1 MVIKKRN
8 YDAPDRSS
16 QNSSDKPKVKGKRI
30 IAGKRRVLDAPSGS
44 QERPAKKFQR
54 KGSFQP
60 RRDGDSEDGGSQ
72 YRDRTAP
79 RRNSENGSGYRDKPA
94 PRRDSEGGSQYRDKT
109 APRRN
114 SENGSG
120 YGDRAPRRD
129 SEASPKFRDRFA
141 AKKDSENGS
150 GYGDRAPRRDSEAS
164 PKFRDKF
171 APRKDLE
178 TGSGRRESEGGSEYR
193 DRAPRRDSEA
203 SPKFRDR
210 TAPRRDSENG
220 SGYRDRAPR
229 RDSEASPK
237 FRDRTAPRRD
247 SENGSGYRD
256 RTPRRDSESGSG
268 YQGSG
273 YRDRAPRRDSNGNG
287 NGNGTSY
294 PDKEKKILVPVSH
307 QSFNSQPSEQDAPR
321 SEEESDLIYGKH
333 SVLAALEGDRSLN
346 RIWILSHLR
355 YDHRFHG
362 LLTQAKANGAI
373 IDEVEV
379 ARLNQITQFGN
390 HQGVAAQVAPYEYI
404 DLGEL
409 IDQAKAKTDHPVIVV
424 ADSITDPHNLGAI
437 IRTAEAL
444 GAQGIVI
451 PQRRAVGVTSTVMK
465 VAAGALEKLPVARV
479 VNLTRALEELKGA
492 GFWIYGTA
500 AEMSQ
505 SIHTV
510 EFAKATVLV
519 IGSEG
524 DGLSLTTQKS
534 CDVLVSIPL
543 QGSTPSLNASVA
555 AGMALYEIY
564 RQRWSH
570 TIHLDSIKKSM

>member
-16 QNSSDKPKVKGKRI
+16 QNSDKPKVKGKRI
-30 IAGKRRVLDAPSGS
+30 IAGKRRGLDASGDS

-60 RRDGDSEDGGSQ
+60 RRDGDSEGGGSQ
-72 YRDRTAP
+72 YRDRAAP
-79 RRNSENGSGYRDKPA
+79 RRNSDGSGYGDKPA
-94 PRRDSEGGSQYRDKT
+94 PRRDSEGGSGYRDRA
-109 APRRN
+109 APRSN

-129 SEASPKFRDRFA
+129 SETTPKFRDRFA
-141 AKKDSENGS
+141 PRKDSENGS
-150 GYGDRAPRRDSEAS
+150 GYGAPRRDSEES

-171 APRKDLE
+171 TPRKNSE
-178 TGSGRRESEGGSEYR
+178 NGSGRRDSENGSGYG
-193 DRAPRRDSEA
+193 APRRDSEA

-210 TAPRRDSENG
+210 TAPRRDSEGG
-220 SGYRDRAPR
+220 SGYRDR
-229 RDSEASPK
+229 S
-237 FRDRTAPRRD
+237 PRRD
-247 SENGSGYRD
+247 SEN
-256 RTPRRDSESGSG
+256 GSG

-287 NGNGTSY
+287 ASY
-294 PDKEKKILVPVSH
+294 RDREKKILEPVSH
-307 QSFNSQPSEQDAPR
+307 QSFNSQSSEQDAPR

-346 RIWILSHLR
+346 RIWILPHLR

-362 LLTQAKANGAI
+362 LLAQAKANGAI

-379 ARLNQITQFGN
+379 ARLNQITQFGA
-390 HQGVAAQVAPYEYI
+390 HQGVVAQVAPYEYVN
-404 DLGEL
+404 LGEL

-444 GAQGIVI
+444 GAQGVVI

-465 VAAGALEKLPVARV
+465 VAAGALENLPVARV
-479 VNLTRALEELKGA
+479 VNLTRALEELKEA

-570 TIHLDSIKKSM
+570 TIHLDSLKKSM

>member
-16 QNSSDKPKVKGKRI
+16 QNSSDRPKVKGKRI
-30 IAGKRRVLDAPSGS
+30 IAGKRRVLDTPSDS

-60 RRDGDSEDGGSQ
+60 RRDGDSESGSGYRDKMAPRRDSDGSGYRGDRPAPRRDSDGGSSH

-79 RRNSENGSGYRDKPA
+79 RRDAENGSGYRTPKRESEAGPKFRDRFASRQDSESSSGYGDRAPKRNSESGSGYRDKPA
-94 PRRDSEGGSQYRDKT
+94 PRRDSE
-109 APRRN
+109 
-114 SENGSG
+114 NGSG
-120 YGDRAPRRD
+120 YRDRAPRKE
-129 SEASPKFRDRFA
+129 SEA
-141 AKKDSENGS
+141 G
-150 GYGDRAPRRDSEAS
+150 

-171 APRKDLE
+171 
-178 TGSGRRESEGGSEYR
+178 
-193 DRAPRRDSEA
+193 
-203 SPKFRDR
+203 
-210 TAPRRDSENG
+210 APRRDSENG

-229 RDSEASPK
+229 RESE
-237 FRDRTAPRRD
+237 
-247 SENGSGYRD
+247 G
-256 RTPRRDSESGSG
+256 G

-273 YRDRAPRRDSNGNG
+273 YGDRAPRRDSNGNG
-287 NGNGTSY
+287 APY
-294 PDKEKKILVPVSH
+294 RDKEKRVLEPVSH
-307 QSFNSQPSEQDAPR
+307 PSFNSQPSESDAPR
-321 SEEESDLIYGKH
+321 GEEESDLIYGKH

-390 HQGVAAQVAPYEYI
+390 HQGVAAQVAPYEYV

-409 IDQAKAKTDHPVIVV
+409 IEQAKAKTDHPVIVV

-444 GAQGIVI
+444 GAQGVVI

-479 VNLTRALEELKGA
+479 VNLTRALEELKQA

-570 TIHLDSIKKSM
+570 TIHLGSAKKSM